1 MGKIR
6 IYRGFANAQEAINVL
21 KEQTAGGVILSD
33 DDWES
38 LYRDN
43 YTQAIPQQMCGA
55 GGVEGVVQV
64 NGDPPLDRK
73 GVIEYTTNM
82 GTALYF
88 GTLCVIEAEADKNTM
103 LSHTA
108 NSECSVFF
116 KTNQKIEILGF
127 IFGYFYQ
134 YNVYDRKAL
143 QDLIIPEEW
152 EKLKSHIDIPYK
164 RELNKDE
171 LAILSYFV
179 NTLKNSNLI
188 RDELH
193 KGEINFYC

>member
-43 YTQAIPQQMCGA
+43 YTRTITQQMCGA
-55 GGVEGVVQV
+55 DGVEGVAQV

-82 GTALYF
+82 GTAIGF
-88 GTLCVIEAEADKNTM
+88 GTLCVIEAEADENTM
-103 LSHTA
+103 LSCTA
-108 NSECSVFF
+108 NSEHSVFF

-134 YNVYDRKAL
+134 YYVNGKAL
-143 QDLIIPEEW
+143 QDCIIPEEW
-152 EKLKSHIDIPYK
+152 ENLKSHIDFPLK
-164 RELNKDE
+164 RELNKKE
-171 LAILSYFV
+171 LEILSYLV
-179 NTLKNSNLI
+179 YTLRNSSLI
-188 RDELH
+188 RGELH
-193 KGEINFYC
+193 RGDINLY